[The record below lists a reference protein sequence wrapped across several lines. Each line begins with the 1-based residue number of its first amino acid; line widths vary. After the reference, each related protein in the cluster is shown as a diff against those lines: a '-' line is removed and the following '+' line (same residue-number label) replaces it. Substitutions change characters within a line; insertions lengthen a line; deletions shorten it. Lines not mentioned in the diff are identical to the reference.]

1 MLQLGEQ
8 GDPHIDNEEVVSP
21 EDARTVASW
30 AICSVRAQRL
40 RHLNASR
47 FLV

>member
-1 MLQLGEQ
+1 M
-8 GDPHIDNEEVVSP
+8 DNEEVVSP